1 QKFSMGEQHREVV
14 EAQGVEAVL
23 LEIGEGHVELLKPL
37 DSETAVGKFLASRG
51 PGLHHVAYQT
61 SDIDA
66 ALEQVKA
73 AGLELIDDTP
83 RNERI
88 VKAFSKLGEH
98 GLLWQG
104 IALGGAAVD
113 SRRRPEW
120 LRAWAVVAGSFGA
133 NQLVKLAFRR
143 PRPDLPE
150 LPPLMDTVSNR
161 SYPSAHATTSAAAAR
176 VLSPL
181 VGAPLYPLAVAMSLS
196 R

>member
-1 QKFSMGEQHREVV
+1 MDNALYIFFRT
-14 EAQGVEAVL
+14 A
-23 LEIGEGHVELLKPL
+23 GH
-37 DSETAVGKFLASRG
+37 
-51 PGLHHVAYQT
+51 
-61 SDIDA
+61 
-66 ALEQVKA
+66 
-73 AGLELIDDTP
+73 TP

-133 NQLVKLAFRR
+133 SQLVKLAFRR

-150 LPPLMDTVSNR
+150 LPRLMDTVSNR

-196 R
+196 RLYLGVHWPSDVAAGFALGAAVGELAS